1 MKNNQVFL
9 FVVTVFLGF
18 ACLAFAQ
25 FSPKEVMERAQ
36 WEAFLETAG
45 MAGEKQIGGG
55 EVKMGPWI
63 LELEKDGTSRRALW
77 KNPEGRASGFE
88 ESWRW
93 EIAAYRLDRFLGLNM
108 IPPTVERGFRG
119 KRGACQLWVTAEMD
133 MLKKNREKIDI
144 PSDRTYAWNNALY
157 LTRAFDNLIANI
169 DRHAGTI
176 LITKDWRWIL
186 IDHSRTFGTSEKM
199 TSEAIIAE
207 ERQGAEVMKRLP
219 RAFVEKLRA
228 LNIGSVTEAVG
239 NYLTGDE
246 IKAVLKR
253 RDLILKEIARLA
265 EKYGEGD
272 VLY

>member
-1 MKNNQVFL
+1 MKNKQVFL